1 MTGGMSMDRLSR
13 LADTLQKV
21 DDADVR
27 FLAKL
32 IDGVVQVIGDAAR
45 SSTSAQSHTDAAVA
59 RPNPFDRADIDPMLA
74 AVVKRLRK
82 RLSDEVCRAW
92 IAKLDLV
99 GEQADVVTLA
109 APNRFIADHVN
120 AQFGLTLLDAWQ
132 AEKPTVMRVV
142 VRPAHHDRGG
152 RCTPPK

>member
-45 SSTSAQSHTDAAVA
+45 SSTSAQSDIDAAVA
-59 RPNPFDRADIDPMLA
+59 RPDPFDRADIDPMLA

-92 IAKLDLV
+92 IAKLNFV
-99 GEQADVVTLA
+99 GELADVVTLA
-109 APNRFIADHVN
+109 APNSFIADHVN